1 MEHPNRRSADFI
13 VPSNAVDLNHFIEM
27 LESQPEDKPDLSVEK
42 WNRRAEA
49 WENERVSDRKSDE
62 RIRST
67 VDYLRSRGLLHP
79 GYDIADIGCGPGRF
93 AVEFARSARS
103 VTGFDISKKMVQ
115 YGMEHAEREGFR
127 NVRLRTCDFQTLDL
141 EKEGLKG
148 AFDLVFSSLT
158 PAVRGMNNLRKFME
172 MSRAYCCNIT
182 HIYSRNQLN
191 DRIMREVFG
200 REPPAR
206 WNGRWFYSLFNVLFL
221 LGYYPEVT
229 YDFRYQ
235 EKRIRPD
242 TDYVNLLME
251 QMPSPQ
257 GCTRENEAKIWDWI
271 HANADGEGML
281 TQNGDTCYGR
291 TVWDVRIRSER
302 PDYRLLKEA
311 MDVPMERVGALAVDR
326 LDDTLNGRTGGEHI
340 RIEVLSKLLVRES
353 TGPAPEVD

>member
-1 MEHPNRRSADFI
+1 MTMEHPHRRSADFI
-13 VPSNAVDLNHFIEM
+13 VSNNAVDLHYFIEM
-27 LESQPEDKPDLSVEK
+27 QESQPADRPDHSAEK

-49 WENERVSDRKSDE
+49 WENERVHDRKGDDRVRNTE
-62 RIRST
+62 E
-67 VDYLRSRGLLHP
+67 YLLSRGLLRP
-79 GYDIADIGCGPGRF
+79 DYDIADIGCGPGRF
-93 AVEFARSARS
+93 AAAFARSARS
-103 VTGFDISKKMVQ
+103 VMGFDISEKMVQ
-115 YGMEHAEREGFR
+115 YGMELAEREGLR

-158 PAVRGMNNLRKFME
+158 PAIHGMNGLQKSME

-182 HIYSRNQLN
+182 HVYHRDRLH
-191 DRIMREVFG
+191 DRIMREVFN

-242 TDYVNLLME
+242 ADYVNLLME
-251 QMPSPQ
+251 HMLSSQE
-257 GCTRENEAKIWDWI
+257 CTRENEAKIWDWI
-271 HANADGEGML
+271 HANVDGEGML
-281 TQNGDTCYGR
+281 TQSSDTCYGR

-302 PDYRLLKEA
+302 PDYRLLKE
-311 MDVPMERVGALAVDR
+311 V
-326 LDDTLNGRTGGEHI
+326 
-340 RIEVLSKLLVRES
+340 
-353 TGPAPEVD
+353 